1 MGDGI
6 FVGIFGYSG
15 DGNRLLLKGFSS
27 TDRPGHADLT
37 GENPDGS
44 SELYLYDIP
53 TETYTQIT
61 DSFGA
66 RFPSNF
72 PVYALSEN
80 GDRVVFPSDGNLTG
94 DNPKGDD
101 HFFLYDYPTDTL
113 TQISPSDDYASR
125 GLTFLQLTNDGNRVV
140 FLRGN
145 VKHGALY
152 IYDISTSRLLL
163 TISRDNQPGGENFV
177 WYGGMNSDETAL
189 YFANQGSTKFWEYE
203 IATGSIHELFDL
215 SSYSSLEALL
225 QHNGEVTLLITEDE
239 IYTPDSTDT
248 LTQVTQDG
256 VFPTIVRPPG
266 VPLTNIPRKDS
277 PIFYS
282 RQMRIDGHMLF
293 ARSDRPRYFFLSRY
307 PERASQEI
315 FLFDAETAVLTQL
328 TDSRLAPLKGKKL
341 EFRYVSPDGNTLIFT
356 GRWDSGTDG
365 KFDRTDVFRYDVST
379 KTLTTL
385 FSRGTALVGNG
396 EVRLWKVLS
405 PDTLFLG
412 LGTPSAGNNPFFPE
426 RANTLDSLYR
436 ATCSATGSVTHPPA
450 APAAPQVRAGNG
462 QLTVTWSA
470 PANNGSALEDYTIQW
485 KESSFSPYFW
495 EGIDIGRADLSA
507 SVTTYTITGLDNDT
521 AYQVRVR
528 ATNAGGWGDWSA
540 ATSGTPGAVT
550 AQTPRFGTGTYSATL
565 VVGTPVN
572 LTLPAATGG
581 DGTLRYSLSPLPAGL
596 TFNSQTRV
604 LSGTPTTAQA
614 ATSATYTVT
623 DSATPTPGTATRTF
637 TLTVLPEG
645 TDPPSEGILAEGGGG
660 SGGGAVCTTAFSS
673 CGTAAYHAIAEGQ
686 SASGSWCHLWSGGTS
701 QAAADQSALAA
712 CQNACTCR
720 LTGQWEGPSCVARA
734 DSPQQE
740 RYAWA
745 ASADQ
750 TQAESR
756 AIERCRQSGSDTGA
770 LALRL
775 NAGPASATLIVGKPV
790 NLTLPAATGG
800 VGALH
805 YSLAPLPAG
814 LTFTSQTRVLSGT
827 PTTAQAATSAT
838 YTVTDSAT
846 PTPATDTRPYTL
858 TILPANAKA
867 PGAFENPADQSAQ
880 SGIGVLSGWVCEA
893 TSVEF
898 EIKGVRHVASYGM
911 ERLDTASTCGDTLN
925 GFGMLYNWNR
935 LGNGSHTV
943 RLLVDGEEYAT
954 ATVRVTTLGQ
964 EFRRGLQKEV
974 VLQDFPQA
982 GQASRLV
989 WQEAQQNFVLA
1000 AGPGGGTG
1008 SHRDASKAVLE
1019 NPAPGSYQS
1028 GVRVFSGWV
1037 CEATDVVLE
1046 VDGVYRLSA
1055 GYGTERADTLG
1066 VCGDTN
1072 NGFGLLFNW
1081 SRLSDGP
1088 HTVRL
1093 LVDGAVYAQ
1102 ATFAVTTL
1110 GEEFRR
1116 GLVRQQT
1123 IPDFPGPGESVTVEW
1138 QEAQQNFVIT
1148 AVQ

>member
-1 MGDGI
+1 MFSI
-6 FVGIFGYSG
+6 YGYSG
-15 DGNRLLLKGFSS
+15 DGNRLLLRTGRIA
-27 TDRPGHADLT
+27 DEPGHVDLT

-44 SELYLYDIP
+44 PELYLYDIP

-66 RFPSNF
+66 NFRESN
-72 PVYALSEN
+72 YLSYN
-80 GDRVVFPSDGNLTG
+80 GDRILFVSDGNLTG
-94 DNPKGDD
+94 DNSEGDP
-101 HFFLYDYPTDTL
+101 HLFLYDYPTDTL
-113 TQISPSDDYASR
+113 TQISPADESSR
-125 GLTFLQLTNDGNRVV
+125 QDLNFMHFSPDESRV
-140 FLRGN
+140 FFHRGN
-145 VKHGALY
+145 AAYL
-152 IYDISTSRLLL
+152 YDIPTDSIVIRLPFG
-163 TISRDNQPGGENFV
+163 RQEGGENFASI
-177 WYGGMNSDETAL
+177 GLMTNGNLFISENRL
-189 YFANQGSTKFWEYE
+189 SKGKFWEYD
-203 IATGSIHELFDL
+203 IATGNLRELFDHT
-215 SSYSSLEALL
+215 SYSSPSFTGLAVLL
-225 QHNGEVTLLITEDE
+225 NEELKPTLVVGNE
-239 IYTPDSTDT
+239 IFVRDTSTDT
-248 LTQVTQDG
+248 LTQVTQNG

-277 PIFYS
+277 PPFYS
-282 RQMRIDGHMLF
+282 RQMAIDGHMLF

-315 FLFDAETAVLTQL
+315 FLFDAETAILTQL

-341 EFRYVSPDGNTLIFT
+341 DFEYVSPDGNVLIFT
-356 GRWDSGTDG
+356 GSWDSGGDG
-365 KFDRTDVFRYDVST
+365 KHDRTDVFRYDVST

-385 FSRGTALVGNG
+385 FSRGSTPLGNRRG
-396 EVRLWKVLS
+396 SPSRILS
-405 PDTLFLG
+405 PDSMFLEVG
-412 LGTPSAGNNPFFPE
+412 APLGVGDNVFFPE
-426 RANTLDSLYR
+426 RENMLYSLYR

-470 PANNGSALEDYTIQW
+470 PANNGSALEDYTVQW
-485 KESSFSPYFW
+485 KESSFSRYFW
-495 EGIDIGRADLSA
+495 EGLDVGRTDLSA
-507 SVTTYTITGLDNDT
+507 SATTYTITGLDNDT

-540 ATSGTPGAVT
+540 ATSGTPGTVT

-581 DGTLRYSLSPLPAGL
+581 DGALRYSLSPLPAGL
-596 TFNSQTRV
+596 SFNSRTRV

-623 DSATPTPGTATRTF
+623 DSATPTPGTATRTY
-637 TLTVLPEG
+637 TITVLPEG

-673 CGTAAYHAIAEGQ
+673 CGKAAYHAIAEGTG
-686 SASGSWCHLWSGGTS
+686 ATGGWCHLWGGGTS
-701 QAAADQSALAA
+701 QAAADQSALSG
-712 CQNACTCR
+712 CPSWCSCR
-720 LTGQWEGPSCVARA
+720 ITGQWEGPSCVARA
-734 DSPQQE
+734 DAPQQE

-770 LALRL
+770 LALSL
-775 NAGPASATLIVGKPV
+775 GPGPYSATLIVGKPV

-800 VGALH
+800 VGTLH
-805 YSLAPLPAG
+805 YSLSPLPAG
-814 LTFTSQTRVLSGT
+814 LTFTSQTRILSGT
-827 PTTAQAATSAT
+827 PTTAQAATAAT

-867 PGAFENPADQSAQ
+867 PGAFENPTDQSAQ

-935 LGNGSHTV
+935 LGDGTHTV
-943 RLLVDGEEYAT
+943 RLLVDGQEYAT
-954 ATVRVTTLGQ
+954 ATVQVTTLGE

-974 VLQDFPQA
+974 VLENFPQD

-1008 SHRDASKAVLE
+1008 SHRDTTKAMLE

-1055 GYGTERADTLG
+1055 GYGTERAATASG
-1066 VCGDTN
+1066 CGDTN

-1093 LVDGAVYAQ
+1093 LVDGEVYAQ

-1123 IPDFPGPGESVTVEW
+1123 IADFPGPGQSVIVEW

>member
-1 MGDGI
+1 M
-6 FVGIFGYSG
+6 
-15 DGNRLLLKGFSS
+15 
-27 TDRPGHADLT
+27 
-37 GENPDGS
+37 
-44 SELYLYDIP
+44 
-53 TETYTQIT
+53 
-61 DSFGA
+61 
-66 RFPSNF
+66 
-72 PVYALSEN
+72 
-80 GDRVVFPSDGNLTG
+80 
-94 DNPKGDD
+94 
-101 HFFLYDYPTDTL
+101 
-113 TQISPSDDYASR
+113 
-125 GLTFLQLTNDGNRVV
+125 
-140 FLRGN
+140 
-145 VKHGALY
+145 
-152 IYDISTSRLLL
+152 
-163 TISRDNQPGGENFV
+163 
-177 WYGGMNSDETAL
+177 
-189 YFANQGSTKFWEYE
+189 
-203 IATGSIHELFDL
+203 
-215 SSYSSLEALL
+215 
-225 QHNGEVTLLITEDE
+225 
-239 IYTPDSTDT
+239 
-248 LTQVTQDG
+248 
-256 VFPTIVRPPG
+256 
-266 VPLTNIPRKDS
+266 
-277 PIFYS
+277 
-282 RQMRIDGHMLF
+282 
-293 ARSDRPRYFFLSRY
+293 
-307 PERASQEI
+307 
-315 FLFDAETAVLTQL
+315 
-328 TDSRLAPLKGKKL
+328 
-341 EFRYVSPDGNTLIFT
+341 
-356 GRWDSGTDG
+356 
-365 KFDRTDVFRYDVST
+365 
-379 KTLTTL
+379 
-385 FSRGTALVGNG
+385 
-396 EVRLWKVLS
+396 
-405 PDTLFLG
+405 
-412 LGTPSAGNNPFFPE
+412 
-426 RANTLDSLYR
+426 
-436 ATCSATGSVTHPPA
+436 
-450 APAAPQVRAGNG
+450 
-462 QLTVTWSA
+462 
-470 PANNGSALEDYTIQW
+470 
-485 KESSFSPYFW
+485 
-495 EGIDIGRADLSA
+495 
-507 SVTTYTITGLDNDT
+507 
-521 AYQVRVR
+521 
-528 ATNAGGWGDWSA
+528 
-540 ATSGTPGAVT
+540 
-550 AQTPRFGTGTYSATL
+550 
-565 VVGTPVN
+565 
-572 LTLPAATGG
+572 
-581 DGTLRYSLSPLPAGL
+581 
-596 TFNSQTRV
+596 
-604 LSGTPTTAQA
+604 
-614 ATSATYTVT
+614 
-623 DSATPTPGTATRTF
+623 
-637 TLTVLPEG
+637 
-645 TDPPSEGILAEGGGG
+645 
-660 SGGGAVCTTAFSS
+660 CTTAFSS
-673 CGTAAYHAIAEGQ
+673 CGPAAYHAIAEGQ

-720 LTGQWEGPSCVARA
+720 ITGQWEGPSCVARA

-750 TQAESR
+750 AQAESR

-770 LALRL
+770 LTLRL

-790 NLTLPAATGG
+790 HLTLPAATGG

-805 YSLAPLPAG
+805 YSLSPLPAG
-814 LTFTSQTRVLSGT
+814 LVFDGQTRVLSGT
-827 PTTAQAATSAT
+827 PTTAQAATAAT

-935 LGNGSHTV
+935 LGDGTHTV
-943 RLLVDGEEYAT
+943 RLLVDGQEYAT
-954 ATVRVTTLGQ
+954 ATVQVTTLGE

-974 VLQDFPQA
+974 VLENFPQD

-1008 SHRDASKAVLE
+1008 SHRDTTKAVLE

-1055 GYGTERADTLG
+1055 GYGTERADTVG

-1093 LVDGAVYAQ
+1093 LVDGEVYAQ

-1123 IPDFPGPGESVTVEW
+1123 IADFPGPGQSVIVEW